1 MERSGACV
9 GRPRKHS
16 LGWQSANNRIYL
28 TKETLADWRRLRSE
42 LGISND
48 NDVAVFLLQRN
59 NILID
64 FLASEGHRSVSRLVH
79 KHKYNIMKLVLQYV
93 SKSGLCLSLKC
104 KLSWTITSSYS
115 YFHAIFSEKRS
126 FTIG

>member
-1 MERSGACV
+1 M
-9 GRPRKHS
+9 
-16 LGWQSANNRIYL
+16 

-79 KHKYNIMKLVLQYV
+79 KHAFINI
-93 SKSGLCLSLKC
+93 
-104 KLSWTITSSYS
+104 I
-115 YFHAIFSEKRS
+115 
-126 FTIG
+126 

>member
-9 GRPRKHS
+9 GKPSGRPRKHS
-16 LGWQSANNRIYL
+16 LGWQSANTRIYM

-79 KHKYNIMKLVLQYV
+79 KHAFINI
-93 SKSGLCLSLKC
+93 
-104 KLSWTITSSYS
+104 I
-115 YFHAIFSEKRS
+115 
-126 FTIG
+126 